1 MSRRIRVL
9 VVDDSA
15 LMRMIIPSMLERST
29 KIEVVG
35 SASNPLIARQMI
47 KDLNPDVIT
56 LDVEMPQMDGIAFLE
71 KIMTLRPTPVVMVSS
86 LTREGADVTLRA
98 LELGA
103 VDFLAKPAIDLQAN
117 MGKLADELIEK
128 VKTAARAKVTA
139 ISRRPGKARVK
150 RLGFDTTERILAI
163 GASTGGV
170 ETIGRIVTNFPP
182 DAPGT
187 VITQHMPPHFTRQF
201 AERLDKFCAVTVSEA
216 EDGRRIRP
224 GHVFIAPGDSH
235 LTVQRSGADYVCRLD
250 QSPPVNGHRPSVDV
264 LFLSV
269 AKACANKAIGVILTG
284 MGRDGAEG
292 LKLMREAGAETIG
305 QDEASS
311 IVYGMPKAAFDCGA
325 VNLQLPENKIL
336 PTILSLVS
344 DGGDVLRI

>member
-1 MSRRIRVL
+1 MGRIRAL

-15 LMRMIIPSMLERST
+15 LMRQLLPSMLQRSNE
-29 KIEVVG
+29 IEVVG
-35 SASNPLIARQMI
+35 SASNPVIARKMI

-103 VDFLAKPAIDLQAN
+103 IDFLAKPAIDLQAN
-117 MGKLADELIEK
+117 MAGLADELIEK
-128 VKTAARAKVTA
+128 VKIAARSKVTA
-139 ISRRPGKARVK
+139 ISRRPVTQSVRAI
-150 RLGFDTTERILAI
+150 GFDTTETLIAF

-170 ETIGRIVTNFPP
+170 ETLGRILSNFPP

-187 VITQHMPPHFTRQF
+187 VIAQHMPPHFTRQF
-201 AERLDKFCAVTVSEA
+201 AERLNKFCAVTISEA
-216 EDGRRIRP
+216 EDGRRVRP
-224 GHVFIAPGDSH
+224 GHVFIAPGDAH
-235 LTVQRSGADYVCRLD
+235 LTVKRSGADYVCRLED
-250 QSPPVNGHRPSVDV
+250 SPPVNGHRPSVDV
-264 LFLSV
+264 LFNSV
-269 AKACANKAIGVILTG
+269 AKAAANKAIGVILTG
-284 MGRDGAEG
+284 MGRDGAHG
-292 LKLMREAGAETIG
+292 LKAMKDAGAMTLG

-311 IVYGMPKAAFDCGA
+311 IVYGMPKVAFDCGA
-325 VNLQLPENKIL
+325 VSRQLPENKIL

-344 DGGDVLRI
+344 DGGDVIRI